1 MANKEINEGVKATNN
16 RMCVCVYILYYI
28 YMYLYVYMLCI
39 AMRKKIALPAVVF
52 FLLLVQKVKML
63 MMESQ
68 KIEGSQQHITYAWRV
83 FYQDERAQF
92 LQVCYHTPS
101 NHFCKVVLVVY
112 ILGSIYNS
120 AGT

>member
-1 MANKEINEGVKATNN
+1 MPTLAYRKGGILLANKEINEGVKATNN
-16 RMCVCVYILYYI
+16 RNVCMCVHCHEKKN
-28 YMYLYVYMLCI
+28 CI
-39 AMRKKIALPAVVF
+39 ACCSF

-92 LQVCYHTPS
+92 LQVCYHTKQPLLKS
-101 NHFCKVVLVVY
+101 SAGIVLVHRMNVVQ
-112 ILGSIYNS
+112 
-120 AGT
+120 

>member
-1 MANKEINEGVKATNN
+1 
-16 RMCVCVYILYYI
+16 
-28 YMYLYVYMLCI
+28 MYLYVYMLCI